1 MNIARY
7 EIIEELGRG
16 GMATVYRARDP
27 RFKRQVAI
35 KLLPR
40 EFMHDPNFKARFVR
54 EAKTLARLEH
64 PAIVPVHDFGEHEG
78 QPYLVM
84 RHMAGGSMADW
95 IERGALPIEE
105 AAAVLLRVAAA
116 LDYAHGRGVIHRDL
130 KPGNILFD
138 EAGHAYLADFGIAQ
152 LAEATL
158 ALTKSGVYIGTPA
171 YMSPEQVRGDLELDG
186 RSDVYALGIILF
198 EMLTGRQPYTAD
210 TPAKLMMKH
219 VLDPVPSL
227 RDLDPAQLPDADEI
241 VAKAMA
247 KNREER
253 FAGAA
258 ELGEAVGALLGS
270 ESLQLVTERP
280 ITGVGKPPR
289 GARLRHRWAWIL
301 AGLLLLGTVGGALAM
316 GAAARSESKPTPD
329 TAPAQVIPTETA
341 IPDLTPTGVPSR
353 TPEPAVGNPGP
364 IWALMMQDTACR
376 AGPGTV
382 YEILGYVAAGQ
393 SALTYGTDPE
403 RDWWW
408 IQSPDGSR
416 RCWISNLLV
425 SFQGDLPEV
434 RILTPAP
441 TPLEPLATAT
451 EDPPPPPPA
460 VPTATFTPVP
470 PPQGPTDTPFPNGTL
485 EFPECG
491 SPTPE
496 FCP

>member
-7 EIIEELGRG
+7 EVFEQLGRG

-40 EFMHDPNFKARFVR
+40 EFLHDPNFKARFVR
-54 EAKTLARLEH
+54 EAQTVARLEH

-84 RHMAGGSMADW
+84 RHMGGGSLADW
-95 IERGALPIEE
+95 IERGPLRVEE
-105 AAAVLLRVAAA
+105 AAAVVMRVAAA

-227 RDLDPAQLPDADEI
+227 RDLDPTQLPAADQI
-241 VAKAMA
+241 VAQAMA
-247 KNREER
+247 KDREER

-258 ELGEAVGALLGS
+258 ELGEAVG
-270 ESLQLVTERP
+270 SLVGDTSSQLIAERP

-289 GARLRHRWAWIL
+289 RASLRHRWSWIL

-316 GAAARSESKPTPD
+316 GAAARG
-329 TAPAQVIPTETA
+329 ETNA
-341 IPDLTPTGVPSR
+341 GYRACACNSHGDR
-353 TPEPAVGNPGP
+353 GP
-364 IWALMMQDTACR
+364 FFD
-376 AGPGTV
+376 
-382 YEILGYVAAGQ
+382 
-393 SALTYGTDPE
+393 
-403 RDWWW
+403 
-408 IQSPDGSR
+408 PDG
-416 RCWISNLLV
+416 CA
-425 SFQGDLPEV
+425 Q
-434 RILTPAP
+434 
-441 TPLEPLATAT
+441 
-451 EDPPPPPPA
+451 
-460 VPTATFTPVP
+460 
-470 PPQGPTDTPFPNGTL
+470 PN
-485 EFPECG
+485 
-491 SPTPE
+491 S
-496 FCP
+496 